1 MKKILLITVMSLGS
15 LTAFAQETE
24 AEINVDTEVAA
35 TAETQDDFSA
45 IELSEVPAA
54 ITEALSRDYPDAEIN
69 NAFVNEEEQYKL
81 EVTLEDGNTAELYAD
96 SEGNWLDM

>member
-1 MKKILLITVMSLGS
+1 MKKILFMTVLSLGS

-35 TAETQDDFSA
+35 TAEVQDHFSA

-54 ITEALSRDYPDAEIN
+54 ISEALTRDFPNAEID

-81 EVTLEDGNTAELYAD
+81 QVTLEDGSTSELYAD